1 MAMNYDGMNGSDM
14 DTSDSRKRP
23 LDGDTDNGVTKRSNQ
38 GPSPSS
44 YSSGEGDNANVSEHG
59 DLDSSLTQH
68 SEQSGDNIHLKILV
82 PSIAAGAIIGKG
94 GETIAQVQ
102 KEAGARVKMSKA
114 NDFYPGTTERV
125 CLIMGPAEA
134 VRKVHIF
141 IMEKI
146 RDKPDPSPK
155 PEDAKTNYERHRQVI
170 EVKVLVPNSTAGM
183 IIGKSGNYIKQIK
196 EESGAYVQISQKA
209 KETNLPERC
218 VTIAGE
224 MEANKKAVDMI
235 LSKIV
240 EDPQSGSCPNISYAD
255 YTGPVASSNPT
266 GSPFAN
272 TPYTQQRSQEMVS
285 NNNYTAGSFNSFG
298 VNGNSFN
305 MGGGGGMGFGLNI
318 ATLTGGGPM
327 TGAALENLKM
337 TLRNSGFADQA
348 TEEIAAAM
356 STLASYG
363 ILGMGL
369 GLGQMNTMNT
379 GMGMGA
385 PAAPMGG
392 VGQAGMQGMQGMQ
405 SMQSIQGMP
414 MASASTPTSSVSSG
428 FLNTSNNST
437 SAASIFG
444 PVGSTSSGLGSS
456 GSTGASSSLF
466 GSSSPSIAQG
476 ERYGGSPMLNDS
488 FTGAAA
494 NYATPSTAYTQ
505 VGADRTAGVAAVNM
519 NQNSFGLGTG
529 MYSPTEDKANGTTKQ
544 DIEVPENI
552 VGAILGPGGKG
563 IVEIQQF
570 TGTNIQI
577 SKKGVYAPGTR
588 NRIVSITGTPTNI
601 TRAHYMIQQ
610 RIQQEEYKRARQAS
624 QR

>member
-1 MAMNYDGMNGSDM
+1 MANYDGMNGSEM

-23 LDGDTDNGVTKRSNQ
+23 LDGDTDNGVSKRSNQ
-38 GPSPSS
+38 GPSHTS
-44 YSSGEGDNANVSEHG
+44 YSATGEGDSTGIGEQA
-59 DLDSSLTQH
+59 DLDASHLSHH
-68 SEQSGDNIHLKILV
+68 SESSGDIHLKILV

-114 NDFYPGTTERV
+114 NDFYPGTTDRV

-146 RDKPDPSPK
+146 RDKPDPIPK

-183 IIGKSGNYIKQIK
+183 IIGKSGNFIKQIK
-196 EESGAYVQISQKA
+196 EESGAYVQISQKS

-218 VTIAGE
+218 ITIAGD
-224 MEANKKAVDMI
+224 MESNKKAVDMV
-235 LSKIV
+235 LGKIV

-255 YTGPVASSNPT
+255 CTGPVASANPT

-272 TPYTQQRSQEMVS
+272 TTFLQGRGQDMMS
-285 NNNYTAGSFNSFG
+285 NSNFTGGGFG
-298 VNGNSFN
+298 VNGNNFN
-305 MGGGGGMGFGLNI
+305 MTGQGGGMGFGLNM
-318 ATLTGGGPM
+318 AALTGSGPM
-327 TGAALENLKM
+327 SGATLENLKM
-337 TLRNSGFADQA
+337 TLRNSGFADGP
-348 TEEIAAAM
+348 TEEIATAM
-356 STLASYG
+356 NTLASYG

-369 GLGQMNTMNT
+369 GLGQMNT
-379 GMGMGA
+379 GMGMSTPA
-385 PAAPMGG
+385 PAMGG
-392 VGQAGMQGMQGMQ
+392 VGSTVMQGMQGMQGMA
-405 SMQSIQGMP
+405 

-437 SAASIFG
+437 SAAGLFG
-444 PVGSTSSGLGSS
+444 PVGSASSGMGSS

-466 GSSSPSIAQG
+466 GSSSSTIAPG

-494 NYATPSTAYTQ
+494 SYVPPTTAYPQTP
-505 VGADRTAGVAAVNM
+505 DRSAAVAAINM

-544 DIEVPENI
+544 DMEVGENI

-577 SKKGVYAPGTR
+577 SKKGIYAPGTR
-588 NRIVSITGTPTNI
+588 NRIVSITGTPSSI
-601 TRAHYMIQQ
+601 ARAQCMIQQ
-610 RIQQEEYKRARQAS
+610 RIQQEELKRARQAS